1 MSQVEMCRFPAVEGN
16 PSRRTQIEGVHRSGD
31 VGFFVVAV
39 FFSQQNLLEVPEE
52 FYFWFSTYI

>member
-1 MSQVEMCRFPAVEGN
+1 MCRFPAVEGN

-31 VGFFVVAV
+31 EGFFVVAV